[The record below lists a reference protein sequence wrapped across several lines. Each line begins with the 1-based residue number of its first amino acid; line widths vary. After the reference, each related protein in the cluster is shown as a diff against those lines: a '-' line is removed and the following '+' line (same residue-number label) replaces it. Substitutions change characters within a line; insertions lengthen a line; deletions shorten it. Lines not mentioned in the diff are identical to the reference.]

1 VARIQVCGKYS
12 PEAWEGVNAEGAVSR
27 ETNMHAM
34 FESLG
39 AEVECYYM
47 LPGSNY
53 DFTIILN
60 NADARP
66 LGVIKKMVGPPGAVI
81 ETEADVL
88 MTAEDWVAVECQS
101 YRPPVHQHCHR
112 GQPKHGCAYQ
122 HLGAPKSPHPK
133 TVERGAPPTPERL
146 DNSQIGA

>member
-1 VARIQVCGKYS
+1 MARIQICGKYS

-27 ETNMHAM
+27 EANMHAM

-53 DFTIILN
+53 DFTMILN
-60 NADARP
+60 NADAW
-66 LGVIKKMVGPPGAVI
+66 LLAAIKKMGGPAGAVS

-88 MTAEDWVAVECQS
+88 MTAEEWDAVDGQS
-101 YRPPVHQHCHR
+101 YRPPGH
-112 GQPKHGCAYQ
+112 
-122 HLGAPKSPHPK
+122 
-133 TVERGAPPTPERL
+133 
-146 DNSQIGA
+146 